1 MMDSRTG
8 REIVSPADA
17 LPSAPSDS
25 PNGTVHPAAE
35 VDLPLESDPTG
46 GLGATVCS
54 DIPEVS

>member
-25 PNGTVHPAAE
+25 PNADVDRAAAE
-35 VDLPLESDPTG
+35 TPG
-46 GLGATVCS
+46 
-54 DIPEVS
+54 IQN